1 MLLPSLA
8 LRVSYHRSHGTWMNI
23 CLMQNDEEPENMV
36 KQDREGNRVKRSRNA
51 EVHNLSE
58 KVRKTFRTW

>member
-1 MLLPSLA
+1 MFLPSLA
-8 LRVSYHRSHGTWMNI
+8 LRVSVAISLMEHGSI

-58 KVRKTFRTW
+58 KVRKTFRIW

>member
-1 MLLPSLA
+1 ME
-8 LRVSYHRSHGTWMNI
+8 HGSI

-58 KVRKTFRTW
+58 KVRKTFRIW